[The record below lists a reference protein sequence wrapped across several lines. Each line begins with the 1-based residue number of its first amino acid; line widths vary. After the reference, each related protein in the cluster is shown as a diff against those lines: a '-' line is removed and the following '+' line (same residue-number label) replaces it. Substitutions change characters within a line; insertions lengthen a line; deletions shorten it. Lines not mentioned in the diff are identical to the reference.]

1 MNPRRI
7 VLALVLSLTLS
18 GACTWVLSRKIEA
31 HAATQK
37 PADLKYVAPLHSMQA
52 GEVLK
57 PDNVMLVSWPA
68 SDPLRGTFLKIADVV
83 GRAVLYPVEKGQPL
97 LDRDVSVVGSG
108 AGLASK
114 IPDGMRA
121 IALRSDEIVGVAGF
135 LIPGSHVDVLVTYH
149 GSASPEP
156 VTATVLQNSE
166 VIAAGHQVEPD
177 PEGKPAAVTVV
188 TLLLTP
194 EDSARAVL
202 ASSQGTIHF
211 ILRNGADQGRTHAAP
226 LSLAELSGGAPPP
239 VKLPPVANV
248 SPATRIHAP
257 VQEPQI
263 ETILGE
269 SSSALRPGAQP

>member
-121 IALRSDEIVGVAGF
+121 IALRSDEIVVVAGF
-135 LIPGSHVDVLVTYH
+135 LRCTRYLPWQRIPRTGNGDR
-149 GSASPEP
+149 P
-156 VTATVLQNSE
+156 SE
-166 VIAAGHQVEPD
+166 
-177 PEGKPAAVTVV
+177 
-188 TLLLTP
+188 
-194 EDSARAVL
+194 
-202 ASSQGTIHF
+202 F
-211 ILRNGADQGRTHAAP
+211 
-226 LSLAELSGGAPPP
+226 
-239 VKLPPVANV
+239 
-248 SPATRIHAP
+248 
-257 VQEPQI
+257 
-263 ETILGE
+263 
-269 SSSALRPGAQP
+269 